1 MNFYNSY
8 YYNNNER
15 ILDNIGDNS
24 HIIYSN
30 SKKVDRFQTIQD
42 NEENKKFIMTN
53 YKQNKNIITNNN
65 ISRNLKMKNIKRT
78 PSQIIQNKI
87 INPINLFNGSDIKDN
102 YSNFN
107 NKKSQMNKN
116 VRVRS
121 SLEQNPIL
129 QTCDDIK
136 IDINNIKSK
145 KKVMKFDRNNII
157 YSNNKKEGRLFNN
170 NKKEKEVKIIL
181 KESDNI
187 LKEIE
192 KEREQKLKQKNIN
205 SLKEVIKNN
214 FNSDDYNIIRQIG
227 QGSFGKIFE
236 VEDKYHNHYALK
248 KIIAYSMKE
257 VEIIKAEYN
266 ILYDLQELKI
276 DLITIYGLETRKLD
290 RTTYAINVLME
301 LAICDWEQEIKKR
314 YNLKNYYTEKELII
328 ILKNLVKTFSLLQ
341 KANVSHRDIKPQN
354 ILLCKDKDDNNKNLN
369 LKIADFGEAKKMINK
384 NDNNNTIKQTIRG
397 TELYMSP
404 ILFNSLRNKMV
415 YKYTKHNTFKSDVFS
430 LGYCL
435 VLASTL
441 SYKLLCEIRELKNM
455 KDIEKMIEKYNNK
468 GIGFYSKKYWNII
481 FSMLQLDEKYRP
493 DFIELE
499 KIVEEL

>member
-1 MNFYNSY
+1 
-8 YYNNNER
+8 
-15 ILDNIGDNS
+15 
-24 HIIYSN
+24 
-30 SKKVDRFQTIQD
+30 
-42 NEENKKFIMTN
+42 
-53 YKQNKNIITNNN
+53 
-65 ISRNLKMKNIKRT
+65 
-78 PSQIIQNKI
+78 
-87 INPINLFNGSDIKDN
+87 
-102 YSNFN
+102 
-107 NKKSQMNKN
+107 
-116 VRVRS
+116 
-121 SLEQNPIL
+121 
-129 QTCDDIK
+129 
-136 IDINNIKSK
+136 
-145 KKVMKFDRNNII
+145 
-157 YSNNKKEGRLFNN
+157 
-170 NKKEKEVKIIL
+170 
-181 KESDNI
+181 
-187 LKEIE
+187 
-192 KEREQKLKQKNIN
+192 
-205 SLKEVIKNN
+205 
-214 FNSDDYNIIRQIG
+214 
-227 QGSFGKIFE
+227 
-236 VEDKYHNHYALK
+236 
-248 KIIAYSMKE
+248 MKE